1 MQTLNQY
8 LKQRRKSDFAKKIG
22 IRPDVLSQYLSGYR
36 RPGFDLMV
44 RIEAETGGA
53 VPVAAWASSLNTSH
67 GDTLADR
74 QDQAPLAQGAA
85 E

>member
-8 LKQRRKSDFAKKIG
+8 LKHRRKSDFAKKIG
-22 IRPDVLSQYLSGYR
+22 IRADVLSQYLSGYR

-44 RIEAETGGA
+44 RIEAETGGE
-53 VPVAAWASSLNTSH
+53 VPVGSWAVATSH

-74 QDQAPLAQGAA
+74 QDQTPLAQGAA

>member
-1 MQTLNQY
+1 
-8 LKQRRKSDFAKKIG
+8 
-22 IRPDVLSQYLSGYR
+22 
-36 RPGFDLMV
+36 MV
-44 RIEAETGGA
+44 RIEAETGGE
-53 VPVAAWASSLNTSH
+53 VPVGSWAVATSH